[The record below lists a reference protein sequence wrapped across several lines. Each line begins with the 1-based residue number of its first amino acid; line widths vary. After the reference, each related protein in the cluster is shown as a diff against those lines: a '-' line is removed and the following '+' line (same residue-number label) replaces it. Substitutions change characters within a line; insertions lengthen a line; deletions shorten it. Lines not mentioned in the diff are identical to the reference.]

1 MHLKEIEIE
10 NFKSFGKRT
19 RIPILPGYTAITGP
33 NGSGKSNISDAIL
46 FVLGPKSSRVIRAG
60 KLTDLLFNGGQSGH
74 RASECKVSLYFENS
88 DKLIPIDSD
97 VVKITRVVRLSDSSE
112 EGYYSYYYIN
122 DKKSQLSEIE
132 ELLAHARISADGY
145 NFVQQGDITKI
156 VQMGPMDRRRI
167 LDDIAG
173 ISRFDDDIAKAEKE
187 RAEAEENI
195 AKLNIIVDELRK
207 QMKQLES
214 DRECA
219 MKYRDLRDK
228 LILSKAQLAAK
239 KKDEV
244 ESEIS
249 SIQNQIANYEQEK
262 IKLENSIAEKKE
274 EIAKLDEE
282 FAQVEAKIL
291 EKGGQTAHEI
301 KEKID
306 QIRID
311 LARATDAVATAEDQ
325 LQSLAEQARTM
336 KEELK
341 KITKE
346 LKELTGK
353 RDETFSIIEG
363 KNKELEELKESLS
376 KMQES
381 ASESDAKLGKMQGE
395 MDKLV
400 KEITANED
408 SYRSLVIEQD
418 KLMGKIERLRSEIVE
433 LEETRK
439 TYEFELED
447 SEFNMKQLSSD
458 KKNSAGEL
466 KKLQEEYYSKRNE
479 EKKLYRESQE
489 LEEAIKSLTREYN
502 RFKAEADAAKLVAE
516 GYTHA
521 VGRIIEARDKSEI
534 KGIHGTISELCT
546 VDEKYEDAI
555 SVAAGNRLQAVVVD
569 DDTAAARCIELLKKH
584 KLGRVTFLPLNKM
597 IEGKSRGKAIL
608 ASKKSLGYAIDL
620 VEFDEKYR
628 AAMWYVFGDTVVVN
642 NLNEARAMMGGI
654 RLVTLEGE
662 LIEASGA
669 MIGGTLEKTGKIG
682 VSASKID
689 KVASDLR
696 TATEQSEKI
705 NARLWELKEQLTQL
719 EDRIKTFSISDG
731 GQEAKLSALEVKRK
745 DFLQKIASKK
755 EELDAKGKE
764 LSQTLDASEEL
775 KSRISELEMKIG
787 ELKKVRDQLG
797 EKIQKATPKE
807 IAQEMK
813 QLETRMLELSTEIAS
828 LTSQKDTL
836 AKQIELVETRR
847 AEVESSL
854 KGCMEQT
861 AENKRKIS
869 ENSEKMRS
877 LEAEL
882 NGLRKIE
889 ESMGAE
895 MEKLRKQRDDLYKQK
910 SDCNADID
918 KFQSKIETTQDL
930 VLGLKTKR
938 GAAETTLQELINELQ
953 GYNIDL
959 KQEKL
964 PPISELK
971 EVILKCETE
980 LNSLGVV
987 NLRAIEDYDEKKQR
1001 FDSVKTEIS
1010 QLTKQRSNLIKLVE
1024 ELNEKKKFG
1033 LMKVFD
1039 SIRENFR
1046 RIYAE
1051 LSGGGEADLIL
1062 ENPEDPLA
1070 GGLILRA
1077 RPKNNKE
1084 LRLEALSGG
1093 EKSLTALSFIFAI
1106 QQYQPSPFYLL
1117 DEVDMFLDG
1126 VNAENVAR
1134 AIAKNAANA
1143 QFLQVSLRKTTL
1155 KEADH
1160 MIGVARLPS
1169 GISQVIVKPN
1179 IGDEMLES
1187 EETAQPQEAG

>member
-74 RASECKVSLYFENS
+74 KASECKVSLYFDNS
-88 DKLIPIDSD
+88 DKLIPIDSE
-97 VVKITRVVRLSDSSE
+97 VVKITRIVRLSDSSE

-122 DKKSQLSEIE
+122 DRKSQLSEIE

-173 ISRFDDDIAKAEKE
+173 ISRFDDDIVKAEKE
-187 RAEAEENI
+187 RQEAEDNI
-195 AKLNIIVDELRK
+195 AKLNIIVDELKK

-228 LILSKAQLAAK
+228 LVLSKAQLAAK

-249 SIQNQIANYEQEK
+249 SIQAQIANYEQEK
-262 IKLENSIAEKKE
+262 VQLEKSIAEKKE
-274 EIAKLDEE
+274 DISRIDQE
-282 FAQVEAKIL
+282 FAEVEAKIL

-311 LARATDAVATAEDQ
+311 LARATDAVSTAEDQ
-325 LQSLAEQARTM
+325 LAILAEQTKAT

-341 KITKE
+341 KIAKE
-346 LKELTGK
+346 LKELSSK
-353 RDETFSIIEG
+353 RDEVSSGIEE
-363 KNKELEELKESLS
+363 KAKELEELKTNLS
-376 KMQES
+376 KRQEA

-400 KEITANED
+400 REITANED
-408 SYRSLVIEQD
+408 SYRSLMIEQD
-418 KLMGKIERLRSEIVE
+418 KLVGKIDRLKSEIAE
-433 LEETRK
+433 LEETKK

-447 SEFNMKQLSSD
+447 AEFNMKQLSSD
-458 KKNSAGEL
+458 KKSSAGEL

-479 EKKLYRESQE
+479 EKKLIKESQE

-502 RFKAEADAAKLVAE
+502 RLKAEADAVKMVAE

-534 KGIHGTISELCT
+534 KGIHGTVSDLCK

-555 SVAAGNRLQAVVVD
+555 SVAAGNRLQAVVVE
-569 DDTAAARCIELLKKH
+569 DDTVAARCIELLKKH

-608 ASKKSLGYAIDL
+608 AAKKSLGYAIDL

-654 RLVTLEGE
+654 RIVTLEGE

-669 MIGGTLEKTGKIG
+669 MIGGTIEKSGKIG
-682 VSASKID
+682 VSSSKID
-689 KVASDLR
+689 KVATDLR
-696 TATEQSEKI
+696 TATEQSEKV

-719 EDRIKTFSISDG
+719 EDKIKTFNMSGG
-731 GQEAKLSALEVKRK
+731 GQEAQFAAMELKKKEFS
-745 DFLQKIASKK
+745 QKIASKNA
-755 EELDAKGKE
+755 ELDAKGKE
-764 LSQTLDASEEL
+764 LSETLDASEEL
-775 KSRISELEMKIG
+775 KKQISEMESKIDR
-787 ELKKVRDQLG
+787 LKKVRDELG

-813 QLETRMLELSTEIAS
+813 QLEARTLELSTEMAS
-828 LTSQKDTL
+828 LTSQRETL
-836 AKQIELVETRR
+836 AKQIELVETRK
-847 AEVESSL
+847 AEIENSL
-854 KGCMEQT
+854 KTYAAQT
-861 AENKRKIS
+861 AENKQKIS
-869 ENSEKMRS
+869 ENSEKIQS

-895 MEKLRKQRDDLYKQK
+895 MDKLRKARDDLYKQK
-910 SDCNADID
+910 SDCEAAID

-930 VLGLKTKR
+930 VLGLKTKQ
-938 GAAETTLQELINELQ
+938 GAAETALQELINELQ
-953 GYNIDL
+953 GYNIEL
-959 KQEKL
+959 KHEKL

-971 EVILKCETE
+971 EIILKCETE

-1033 LMKVFD
+1033 LMKVFE

-1046 RIYAE
+1046 RIYGE
-1051 LSGGGEADLIL
+1051 LSDGGEADILL

-1070 GGLILRA
+1070 GGLIMRA

-1084 LRLEALSGG
+1084 LRIEALSGG

-1126 VNAENVAR
+1126 VNAENVAKV
-1134 AIAKNAANA
+1134 IARNAANA

-1169 GISQVIVKPN
+1169 GISQVIMKPN
-1179 IGDEMLES
+1179 IGDELPEG
-1187 EETAQPQEAG
+1187 EEPAQPQEAG

>member
-10 NFKSFGKRT
+10 NFKSFGRRT

-60 KLTDLLFNGGQSGH
+60 KLTDLLFNGGQSGQ
-74 RASECKVSLYFENS
+74 RASECRVSLYFDNS
-88 DKLIPIDSD
+88 DRLIPIDSD

-122 DKKSQLSEIE
+122 DRKSQLGEIE

-145 NFVQQGDITKI
+145 NFVQQGDVTKI
-156 VQMGPMDRRRI
+156 VQMGPVDRRRI

-173 ISRFDDDIAKAEKE
+173 ISRFDEDIAKAEKE
-187 RAEAEENI
+187 RQEAEDNI
-195 AKLNIIVDELRK
+195 AKLNIIVDELKK

-219 MKYRDLRDK
+219 MKYRELRDK
-228 LILSKAQLAAK
+228 LVLSKAQLAAK

-249 SIQNQIANYEQEK
+249 SIQSQIATYEQEK
-262 IKLENSIAEKKE
+262 TRLEKSIEEKKA
-274 EIAKLDEE
+274 EIARIDQE
-282 FAQVEAKIL
+282 FAEVEAKIL

-311 LARATDAVATAEDQ
+311 LARATDAVSTAEEQ
-325 LQSLAEQARTM
+325 LSLLAEQAKSA

-346 LKELTGK
+346 LKELTAA
-353 RDETFSIIEG
+353 RDEVSSRIGEKT
-363 KNKELEELKESLS
+363 KELDGLKKELAKR
-376 KMQES
+376 QEA
-381 ASESDAKLGKMQGE
+381 ASESDAKLGKMQAE
-395 MDKLV
+395 MDALV

-408 SYRSLVIEQD
+408 SYRSLLIEQD
-418 KLMGKIERLRSEIVE
+418 KLAGKIERLRSEIAE
-433 LEETRK
+433 LEETKK

-447 SEFNMKQLSSD
+447 AEFNIRQLSAD

-466 KKLQEEYYSKRNE
+466 KRLQEDYYSKRNE
-479 EKKLYRESQE
+479 EKKLVKESQE

-502 RFKAEADAAKLVAE
+502 RLKAEADAVKMVAE
-516 GYTHA
+516 GYTQA
-521 VGRIIEARDKSEI
+521 VGRIIEARDKGEV
-534 KGIHGTISELCT
+534 KGIHGTVSELCK

-555 SVAAGNRLQAVVVD
+555 SVAAGNRLQAVIVED
-569 DDTAAARCIELLKKH
+569 DSVAAKCIELLKKQ

-608 ASKKSLGYAIDL
+608 AAKRSLGYAIDL
-620 VEFDEKYR
+620 VEFDERYR

-654 RLVTLEGE
+654 RIVTLEGE

-669 MIGGTLEKTGKIG
+669 MIGGTLEKSGKIS
-682 VSASKID
+682 VSPSKID
-689 KVASDLR
+689 KVAADLR
-696 TATEQSEKI
+696 TAIEQSEKV
-705 NARLWELKEQLTQL
+705 NARLRELQEQLAQL
-719 EDRIKTFSISDG
+719 EDKIKSFNMTGG
-731 GQEAKLSALEVKRK
+731 GQEAQFAAMELKKKEFS
-745 DFLQKIASKK
+745 QKISAKK
-755 EELDAKGKE
+755 AELDAKGKE
-764 LSQTLDASEEL
+764 LSETLDASEEV
-775 KSRISELEMKIG
+775 KKQISELEAKI
-787 ELKKVRDQLG
+787 EALKKTRDELG
-797 EKIQKATPKE
+797 ERIQKATPKE
-807 IAQEMK
+807 IAQEIK
-813 QLETRMLELSTEIAS
+813 QIETKMLELSTEVAS

-836 AKQIELVETRR
+836 EKQIELVETRK
-847 AEVESSL
+847 AEVENSL
-854 KGCMEQT
+854 KTCIEQT
-861 AENKRKIS
+861 EENKKKIS
-869 ENSEKMRS
+869 ENKEKMQN

-895 MEKLRKQRDDLYKQK
+895 MEKLRKERDDLYKQK
-910 SDCNADID
+910 SECEAAID
-918 KFQSKIETTQDL
+918 KFQSKIETTHDL
-930 VLGLKTKR
+930 VLGLKTKLS
-938 GAAETTLQELINELQ
+938 AAETALQELINELQ
-953 GYNIDL
+953 GYNVEL

-964 PPISELK
+964 PPIGELK
-971 EVILKCETE
+971 ETIQRCEAE

-1001 FDSVKTEIS
+1001 FESVKAEIA
-1010 QLTKQRSNLIKLVE
+1010 QLTKQRANLIKLVE

-1033 LMKVFD
+1033 LLKVYE
-1039 SIRENFR
+1039 SIRENFK

-1051 LSGGGEADLIL
+1051 LSNGGEADILL

-1070 GGLILRA
+1070 GGLIIRA
-1077 RPKNNKE
+1077 RPRNNKE

-1126 VNAENVAR
+1126 VNAENVAKV
-1134 AIAKNAANA
+1134 IARNSANA

-1160 MIGVARLPS
+1160 IIGVTRLPS
-1169 GISQVIVKPN
+1169 GISQVIIKPN
-1179 IGDEMLES
+1179 IGDELIEGN
-1187 EETAQPQEAG
+1187 EPAQPQEAG